1 MQGGLLCFVKGERLS
16 RRCGIRQL
24 GAFRRQQA
32 QTGSAY
38 GNGAYAQG
46 RHCSEIG
53 ILPHG
58 GPSGVIPGLKVFRK
72 AAFHSAAVQCGAHI
86 FHISPARLV
95 LVPCGEKTLFIL
107 LVQHGASLLRYQR
120 SIAPRAHGKTGEVL
134 GKLRQIADC
143 GSFID
148 KPGARSLG
156 AAAREDERQDKND
169 GKGVA

>member
-1 MQGGLLCFVKGERLS
+1 MLFYL
-16 RRCGIRQL
+16 
-24 GAFRRQQA
+24 AFSICHK
-32 QTGSAY
+32 TL
-38 GNGAYAQG
+38 
-46 RHCSEIG
+46 H
-53 ILPHG
+53 
-58 GPSGVIPGLKVFRK
+58 IPYP
-72 AAFHSAAVQCGAHI
+72 AVHI
-86 FHISPARLV
+86 TVA
-95 LVPCGEKTLFIL
+95 KTLFIL